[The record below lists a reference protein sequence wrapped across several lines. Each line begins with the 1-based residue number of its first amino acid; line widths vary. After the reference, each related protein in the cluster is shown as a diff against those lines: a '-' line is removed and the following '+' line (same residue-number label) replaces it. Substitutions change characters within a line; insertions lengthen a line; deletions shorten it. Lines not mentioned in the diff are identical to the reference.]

1 MKTRVQSRIFSR
13 ICLELYQNVLQKLF
27 ATLMTG
33 EKTVKMKM
41 KVEDSGKI
49 RHRSNGKNV
58 LLKRI

>member
-1 MKTRVQSRIFSR
+1 MKTRVQSRIFLR
-13 ICLELYQNVLQKLF
+13 ICLELYQNVLQKSF

-41 KVEDSGKI
+41 KAKDSGKI
-49 RHRSNGKNV
+49 RHRSSGKNI